1 MVNRSSI
8 ALDHI
13 AETSKAAFFTIS
25 FNSANLPASHLYL
38 QQFLNASPLSG
49 SLCAQSTEH
58 AVFGQEEDVPAQT
71 QHALCLS
78 WLFSFS

>member
-1 MVNRSSI
+1 MVNQSPI
-8 ALDHI
+8 ALAHV

-25 FNSANLPASHLYL
+25 FTSANPPVSHLYL
-38 QQFLNASPLSG
+38 QQFLNTLPLSG
-49 SLCAQSTEH
+49 SLCAK
-58 AVFGQEEDVPAQT
+58 EEDLPAQT